1 MLYIILIFIG
11 LIYFLWGCNVKKAI
25 LMVLVFGMAHFAYAQ
40 SNTGNSII
48 GNNEKIIS
56 LKHIEYIKGKGYN
69 YHDNDWNID
78 DKYRVVRKN
87 NEMIGAYSID
97 TSTPVGEVGVMY
109 MTKYLKDIH
118 LARSIIKK
126 GKVEFTHYTIE
137 CNKEFSRNSS
147 KRNKYTQY
155 NEFEN
160 DASLV
165 EITKAYAIY
174 RDLELICKHTYIDNT
189 NGIREIWK
197 NQK

>member
-1 MLYIILIFIG
+1 M
-11 LIYFLWGCNVKKAI
+11 KKAI
-25 LMVLVFGMAHFAYAQ
+25 LTVWVFGMAHFVYAQ
-40 SNTGNSII
+40 SNTANSII

-56 LKHIEYIKGKGYN
+56 LKNIEYIKGKGYN
-69 YHDNDWNID
+69 YHDNDWTID

-87 NEMIGAYSID
+87 DEMIGAYSID
-97 TSTPVGEVGVMY
+97 SSTPAGELGVMY
-109 MTKYLKDIH
+109 MTKYLKDIR

-137 CNKEFSRNSS
+137 CNKEFSGNLS

-160 DASLV
+160 DTSSA
-165 EITKAYAIY
+165 EITKDYAIY
-174 RDLELICKHTYIDNT
+174 RDLELICKHTYLDHS

-197 NQK
+197 DQK